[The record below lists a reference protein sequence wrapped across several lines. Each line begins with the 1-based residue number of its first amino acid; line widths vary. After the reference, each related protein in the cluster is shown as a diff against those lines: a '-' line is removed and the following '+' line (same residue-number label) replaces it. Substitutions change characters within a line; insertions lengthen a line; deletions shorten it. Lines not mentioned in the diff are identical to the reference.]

1 MITAKKIVHMA
12 KKWRKIAALQS
23 KRIPFPRNGSFA
35 IYTVDQRRFVVP
47 LAYLE
52 NSIFRQLLKMSEEE
66 YGLPSDGPIV
76 LPCDSLF
83 MDYAICL
90 IRQGRGLDHFQEASR
105 SPCSLSRLYEGQM
118 NHHTS
123 EVVAEKGH
131 FIVYTADKVRFSF
144 PIAYLDSLIFRE
156 LLRISE
162 EEFGLM
168 SDGPII
174 LACDSQLMVYI
185 SSLMERNAAKE
196 VEKALLL
203 SMAAFRCSSSY
214 YYLDHHQ
221 TSQYNPLCGC

>member
-1 MITAKKIVHMA
+1 MVMMISARKMMNMA
-12 KKWRKIAALQS
+12 RKWQSVAALGR
-23 KRIPFPRNGSFA
+23 KRVMGEIS
-35 IYTVDQRRFVVP
+35 
-47 LAYLE
+47 
-52 NSIFRQLLKMSEEE
+52 
-66 YGLPSDGPIV
+66 
-76 LPCDSLF
+76 
-83 MDYAICL
+83 
-90 IRQGRGLDHFQEASR
+90 
-105 SPCSLSRLYEGQM
+105 
-118 NHHTS
+118 TS

>member
-1 MITAKKIVHMA
+1 MMMMISARKMMNMA
-12 KKWRKIAALQS
+12 RKWQTVAALGR
-23 KRIPFPRNGSFA
+23 KR
-35 IYTVDQRRFVVP
+35 V
-47 LAYLE
+47 
-52 NSIFRQLLKMSEEE
+52 
-66 YGLPSDGPIV
+66 
-76 LPCDSLF
+76 
-83 MDYAICL
+83 
-90 IRQGRGLDHFQEASR
+90 
-105 SPCSLSRLYEGQM
+105 M
-118 NHHTS
+118 NEISTS

-131 FIVYTADKVRFSF
+131 FIVYTADRVRFSF

-174 LACDSQLMVYI
+174 LACDAQLMVYI
-185 SSLMERNAAKE
+185 SSLMERNAAKQ

-221 TSQYNPLCGC
+221 TTQFNPLCGC